1 MTSMN
6 MQRCQQ
12 CCSATITMLL
22 QHCSVIIAVITCQQV
37 KQACQ
42 PIVNMAVVPSIQ
54 LFSRSQVANHEQP
67 NCCFIIAEQ
76 YC

>member
-6 MQRCQQ
+6 NVANNVVQPR
-12 CCSATITMLL
+12 ITMLL

-42 PIVNMAVVPSIQ
+42 PIVNMVVPSIQ
-54 LFSRSQVANHEQP
+54 LFSRSQVDNHEQP